1 MTAHLQLMSKQR
13 LIQIVAAAEKRA
25 RQHAELAD
33 YWRGVTSG
41 LIDTAP
47 KPDFVPSP
55 ETTLMEARRILRS
68 LPRDPLAEEHRDTL
82 RAELNLRER
91 PVGSG
96 AKRKPGPRC
105 DRNSCDQRLNEF
117 GLCSRCQHGATKRA
131 RAEATA

>member
-25 RQHAELAD
+25 AQHAELAD

-82 RAELNLRER
+82 RAALNIGGHKAVTRCTKG
-91 PVGSG
+91 VGRG
-96 AKRKPGPRC
+96 VCGNKLNAAGLCPRC
-105 DRNSCDQRLNEF
+105 ERAAS
-117 GLCSRCQHGATKRA
+117 KRA
-131 RAEATA
+131 GVTA